1 MKKSRTLFKEIGAS
15 LLWVLVA
22 IITTAVI
29 GCGLIQAGTVQSRV
43 FRLSTSE
50 KKASELYDISY
61 QKELHRQLKTLRS
74 KAKYDEKNMLL
85 IYNPYQL
92 NVQSMYAYF
101 ETKQAAKVSYTIH
114 VDDKKIKD
122 FSQTLYNGTKEEY
135 VKKHEYQLIGLVPGV
150 ENKITFH
157 IEYKNKKVKDKVI
170 RFIPD
175 QLRGTEKQILKSKA
189 GDSSQKLSDGLYA
202 VLAENKFMYY
212 YDNDG
217 MIRSEFPVL
226 SYRAANIVFSEGSM
240 YYSISKNQIVEMNRL
255 GRVTNVFSTGK
266 YHLHHD
272 YVFDGYGNLL
282 ILGTDPSADSMEDRI
297 LELNVKTGKVRQIVD
312 LADIFPDY
320 YKKYKDNKKPD
331 GEYDWMHLNT
341 IQWVGDDSIVVSAR
355 ETSAIIK
362 ISNIYKKPKIEYML
376 SDESFWKKTKYKK
389 LLYKK
394 ASDFRSQTG
403 QHTVTFEDDGVLNDG
418 KYYLHMFNNNIGK
431 SYSRPDYDWNKY
443 YDEIT
448 GHGTKGYRSYYYLYY
463 VDETTRTYD
472 LVNSYEVPYSGYV
485 SSTQHYKGN
494 HIVDSGQAF
503 LFGEYD
509 STGKMIRQFELT
521 KEGKYCYRVYK
532 YDFDGFYFVSQ

>member
-1 MKKSRTLFKEIGAS
+1 M
-15 LLWVLVA
+15 
-22 IITTAVI
+22 
-29 GCGLIQAGTVQSRV
+29 
-43 FRLSTSE
+43 
-50 KKASELYDISY
+50 YD
-61 QKELHRQLKTLRS
+61 
-74 KAKYDEKNMLL
+74 
-85 IYNPYQL
+85 
-92 NVQSMYAYF
+92 
-101 ETKQAAKVSYTIH
+101 
-114 VDDKKIKD
+114 
-122 FSQTLYNGTKEEY
+122 
-135 VKKHEYQLIGLVPGV
+135 
-150 ENKITFH
+150 
-157 IEYKNKKVKDKVI
+157 
-170 RFIPD
+170 
-175 QLRGTEKQILKSKA
+175 
-189 GDSSQKLSDGLYA
+189 
-202 VLAENKFMYY
+202 
-212 YDNDG
+212 
-217 MIRSEFPVL
+217 
-226 SYRAANIVFSEGSM
+226 
-240 YYSISKNQIVEMNRL
+240 
-255 GRVTNVFSTGK
+255 
-266 YHLHHD
+266 
-272 YVFDGYGNLL
+272 
-282 ILGTDPSADSMEDRI
+282 
-297 LELNVKTGKVRQIVD
+297 
-312 LADIFPDY
+312 
-320 YKKYKDNKKPD
+320 
-331 GEYDWMHLNT
+331 EYDWMHLNT

-403 QHTVTFEDDGVLNDG
+403 QHTVTFEEDDVLNDG